1 MVPDEKIFTPPA
13 PEGVGGRHGLVFI
26 TGGAR
31 SGKSRYAQ
39 QLALQLS
46 NNPVYLA
53 TARHW
58 DDDFEKRIQRH
69 QAERD
74 ERWTSIEEE
83 KNISGLSL
91 SGKVVVMDCVT
102 LWLTNFFTDNKYDI
116 DASLE
121 QCKEEIEKLDTTNN
135 TFIIIS
141 NEIGMGMHA
150 DTEIGRK
157 FTDLQ
162 GWMNQYIAAKAN
174 KVIFMVSG
182 IPMEIKTPSL
192 TPAPKGVY
200 PLAP

>member
-1 MVPDEKIFTPPA
+1 MVPDEKANNSPT
-13 PEGVGGRHGLVFI
+13 PEGVRGRPGLVFI

-39 QLALQLS
+39 ELALQLS
-46 NNPVYLA
+46 NTPVYLA

-83 KNISGLSL
+83 KNISGLSFL
-91 SGKVVVMDCVT
+91 NNVVVVDCVT

-116 DASLE
+116 DACLQ
-121 QCKEEIEKLDTTNN
+121 QCKQEIDKLNRAEN

-141 NEIGMGMHA
+141 NELGMGMHA
-150 DTEIGRK
+150 ETEIGRK

-162 GWMNQYIAAKAN
+162 GWMNQYIAKQAD
-174 KVIFMVSG
+174 KVVFMVSG
-182 IPMEIKTPSL
+182 IPVAIK
-192 TPAPKGVY
+192 G
-200 PLAP
+200 

>member
-1 MVPDEKIFTPPA
+1 MVPDEKAYNPPPA
-13 PEGVGGRHGLVFI
+13 EGVMGRPGLIFI

-31 SGKSRYAQ
+31 SGKSRHAQ
-39 QLALQLS
+39 ELALQMS
-46 NNPVYLA
+46 DNPVYLA

-83 KNISGLSL
+83 KNISDLYFAD
-91 SGKVVVMDCVT
+91 KVVVVDCVT

-116 DASLE
+116 DASLQ
-121 QCKEEIEKLDTTNN
+121 QCKLEIDKLNTNGN

-141 NEIGMGMHA
+141 NELGMGMHA
-150 DTEIGRK
+150 ETEIGRK

-162 GWMNQYIAAKAN
+162 GWMNQYIANKAD

-182 IPMEIKTPSL
+182 IPVVIK
-192 TPAPKGVY
+192 G
-200 PLAP
+200 

>member
-1 MVPDEKIFTPPA
+1 MLMVPDESGLPPA
-13 PEGVGGRHGLVFI
+13 LPTSRDRLSKGGGASTNRLIFI

-83 KNISGLSL
+83 KNISGLPL
-91 SGKVVVMDCVT
+91 TGKVIVMDCVT

-116 DASLE
+116 DISLQ
-121 QCKEEIEKLDTTNN
+121 QCKLEIDKLNTTEN

-141 NEIGMGMHA
+141 NELGMGMHA
-150 DTEIGRK
+150 ETEIGRK

-162 GWMNQYIAAKAN
+162 GWMNQYIAQKAD

-182 IPMEIKTPSL
+182 IPMVIKT
-192 TPAPKGVY
+192 TPEQ
-200 PLAP
+200 

>member
-1 MVPDEKIFTPPA
+1 MATDENELPPTSS
-13 PEGVGGRHGLVFI
+13 GGGALTNGLIYI

-31 SGKSRYAQ
+31 SGKSRHAQ

-58 DDDFEKRIQRH
+58 DEDFEKRIQRH

-74 ERWTSIEEE
+74 ERWTNIEEE

-102 LWLTNFFTDNKYDI
+102 LWLTNFFTDTKYDI
-116 DASLE
+116 EASLE
-121 QCKEEIEKLDTTNN
+121 LCKAEIDKLDITNN

-150 DTEIGRK
+150 DTELGRK

-162 GWMNQYIAAKAN
+162 GWMNQYIAQKAD

-182 IPMEIKTPSL
+182 IPMTIK
-192 TPAPKGVY
+192 APQPLKGSK
-200 PLAP
+200 

>member
-1 MVPDEKIFTPPA
+1 MVQDEGPQAASAQRDAFKP
-13 PEGVGGRHGLVFI
+13 GLIFI

-39 QLALQLS
+39 ELALQLS
-46 NNPVYLA
+46 NDPVYLA

-58 DDDFEKRIQRH
+58 DEDFKKRIQRH

-83 KNISGLSL
+83 KNISRLSL

-102 LWLTNFFTDNKYDI
+102 LWITNFFTDTRYDV
-116 DASLE
+116 DASLTL
-121 QCKEEIEKLDTTNN
+121 CKAEIDQLDTANN

-141 NEIGMGMHA
+141 NELGMGMHA
-150 DTEIGRK
+150 DTATGRK

-162 GWMNQYIAAKAN
+162 GWMNQYIAQKAD

-182 IPMEIKTPSL
+182 IPVTIKTPN
-192 TPAPKGVY
+192 P
-200 PLAP
+200 

>member
-1 MVPDEKIFTPPA
+1 MVQDE
-13 PEGVGGRHGLVFI
+13 GLSPISQGIVFI

-53 TARHW
+53 TARRW

-69 QAERD
+69 RAERD
-74 ERWTSIEEE
+74 ERWTSLEEE

-102 LWLTNFFTDNKYDI
+102 LWLTNFFTDNKYDLESSLQQCQAEI
-116 DASLE
+116 D
-121 QCKEEIEKLDTTNN
+121 KLDTAAN

-150 DTEIGRK
+150 DTDTGRK

-162 GWMNQYIAAKAN
+162 GWMNQYIAEKAS

-182 IPMEIKTPSL
+182 IPVVIKSS
-192 TPAPKGVY
+192 AGN
-200 PLAP
+200 

>member
-1 MVPDEKIFTPPA
+1 MAQNKGLPISNGMVF
-13 PEGVGGRHGLVFI
+13 V

-39 QLALQLS
+39 QLALELH

-69 QAERD
+69 QSERD

-83 KNISGLSL
+83 KHISHLSF
-91 SGKVVVMDCVT
+91 SNKVVVVDCVT
-102 LWLTNFFTDNKYDI
+102 LWLTNFFIDNKNDI
-116 DASLE
+116 ETSLQ
-121 QCKEEIEKLDTTNN
+121 QCKQEIDKLDTGNN

-150 DTEIGRK
+150 DTETGRK

-162 GWMNQYIAAKAN
+162 GWMNQYIAQKAN
-174 KVIFMVSG
+174 RVVFMVSG
-182 IPMEIKTPSL
+182 IPVVIK
-192 TPAPKGVY
+192 GQ
-200 PLAP
+200 

>member
-1 MVPDEKIFTPPA
+1 MVPDSFPTVLPTSR
-13 PEGVGGRHGLVFI
+13 EGGITFI

-83 KNISGLSL
+83 KNISGISF
-91 SGKVVVMDCVT
+91 SGQVVVMDCVT
-102 LWLTNFFTDNKYDI
+102 LWLTNFFTDTKYDI
-116 DASLE
+116 DASLQ
-121 QCKEEIEKLDTTNN
+121 QCKTEIDKLDTTNN

-141 NEIGMGMHA
+141 NELGMGMHA
-150 DTEIGRK
+150 ETEIGRK

-162 GWMNQYIAAKAN
+162 GWMNQYIAQKAS
-174 KVIFMVSG
+174 KVVLMVSG
-182 IPMEIKTPSL
+182 IPVTIK
-192 TPAPKGVY
+192 
-200 PLAP
+200 

>member
-1 MVPDEKIFTPPA
+1 MITG
-13 PEGVGGRHGLVFI
+13 EGLPSGIVFI

-53 TARHW
+53 TARRW

-83 KNISGLSL
+83 KYISRLPV
-91 SGKVVVMDCVT
+91 SGKVIVMDCVT
-102 LWLTNFFTDNKYDI
+102 LWLTNFFTDNNY
-116 DASLE
+116 
-121 QCKEEIEKLDTTNN
+121 EIESSLQQCQAEIDKLDTAAN

-141 NEIGMGMHA
+141 NEIGMGTHA
-150 DTEIGRK
+150 DTETGRK

-162 GWMNQYIAAKAN
+162 GWINQYIAEKAG
-174 KVIFMVSG
+174 KVVFMVSG
-182 IPMEIKTPSL
+182 IPMIIKS
-192 TPAPKGVY
+192 GNNEHGSQIISNQR
-200 PLAP
+200 

>member
-1 MVPDEKIFTPPA
+1 MVPDESGLAGLPPS
-13 PEGVGGRHGLVFI
+13 PSGGGGGLSKLIFI

-83 KNISGLSL
+83 KNISGLPL
-91 SGKVVVMDCVT
+91 TGKVVVMDCVT

-116 DASLE
+116 DTSLQ
-121 QCKEEIEKLDTTNN
+121 QCKQEIDKLNTAEN

-141 NEIGMGMHA
+141 NELGMGMHA
-150 DTEIGRK
+150 ETEIGRK

-162 GWMNQYIAAKAN
+162 GWMNQYIAQKAD

-182 IPMEIKTPSL
+182 IPMVIKSPQ
-192 TPAPKGVY
+192 PPKGG
-200 PLAP
+200 A

>member
-1 MVPDEKIFTPPA
+1 MVTDEKAGLLPLA
-13 PEGVGGRHGLVFI
+13 GGEVTISKGLIFI

-39 QLALQLS
+39 ELALQLS

-69 QAERD
+69 QSERD

-83 KNISGLSL
+83 KNISGLSF
-91 SGKVVVMDCVT
+91 SHKVVVVDCVT

-116 DASLE
+116 DASLQ
-121 QCKEEIEKLDTTNN
+121 QCKQEIDKLNTVEN

-141 NEIGMGMHA
+141 NELGMGMHA
-150 DTEIGRK
+150 ETEIGRK

-162 GWMNQYIAAKAN
+162 GWMNQYIAKKAN
-174 KVIFMVSG
+174 KVVFMVSG
-182 IPMEIKTPSL
+182 IPVMIK
-192 TPAPKGVY
+192 G
-200 PLAP
+200 

>member
-1 MVPDEKIFTPPA
+1 MATDEKGLPSALPTSWDKPS
-13 PEGVGGRHGLVFI
+13 GGGGAHYKGIVFI

-102 LWLTNFFTDNKYDI
+102 LWITNFFTDNKYDI
-116 DASLE
+116 DASLQ
-121 QCKEEIEKLDTTNN
+121 QCKVEIDKLDTANN

-141 NEIGMGMHA
+141 NELGMGMHA
-150 DTEIGRK
+150 ETEIGRK

-162 GWMNQYIAAKAN
+162 GWMNQYIAQKAN
-174 KVIFMVSG
+174 QVIFMVSG
-182 IPMEIKTPSL
+182 IPMVIK
-192 TPAPKGVY
+192 
-200 PLAP
+200 